1 MNPFSPPADPGR
13 TVGAPAL
20 AGLLTLP
27 IAPATAARLQCAAG
41 PAHLARAWPR
51 RDGSLAFELRDAGG
65 AVIAGQWRPD
75 RDELR
80 RIARRTGGGGPGGT
94 AVVREGGQVLQL
106 QARCDRRL
114 PGLGVALDHPGAVLV
129 GHRAEQ
135 RAVVRVGA
143 MHIKV
148 TRPQRAAPA
157 ASAARQAAALARA
170 AGAPFAVAL
179 PANVDL
185 AAGLLHMPSL
195 PGASL
200 AQRMARGGLRA
211 AARAAG
217 GAIAALHAADPPVAV
232 SYHSAAQETAVLER
246 WQDLL
251 APHAPALAER
261 VRAHAPSVAEALL
274 DVADPPVAPLHRDLH
289 DGQILVDDAGAV
301 GLLDLDTL
309 AVGEPVLDVANLL
322 VHLELAV
329 LQGRCEPGR
338 AAAAAAAFL
347 DGYGDPPPPDR
358 LAAYAD
364 AARLRLVCVHAFRPT
379 PDGLLDALFDRLR
392 TPTPGCEGPAS
403 LYSSAPSS

>member
-1 MNPFSPPADPGR
+1 MVA
-13 TVGAPAL
+13 VAAL
-20 AGLLTLP
+20 AGLLGLP
-27 IAPATAARLQCAAG
+27 IEPATAARLGCAAG

-51 RDGSLAFELRDAGG
+51 RDGSLAFELRDAAG
-65 AVIAGQWRPD
+65 AVLAGQWRAD
-75 RDELR
+75 GDELCR
-80 RIARRTGGGGPGGT
+80 VARQTAAGGPGGS
-94 AVVREGGQVLQL
+94 AVVSEGGQALLL
-106 QARCDRRL
+106 QACCDRRL
-114 PGLGVALDHPGAVLV
+114 PGLAVALDHPGAVLV

-135 RAVVRVGA
+135 RAVVRAGA

-148 TRPQRAAPA
+148 IRPPRAASA
-157 ASAARQAAALARA
+157 AAAARQAAVLAHG
-170 AGAPFAVAL
+170 AGGPFAVAL
-179 PANVDL
+179 PATVDL

-217 GAIAALHAADPPVAV
+217 AAMAELHAADPPVAA
-232 SYHSAAQETAVLER
+232 SPHGAAQETAVLER
-246 WQDLL
+246 WLALL

-261 VRAHAPSVAEALL
+261 ARAQAASVAGALL
-274 DVADPPVAPLHRDLH
+274 DVANPPVAPLHRDLH

-309 AVGEPVLDVANLL
+309 AAGEPALDVANLL

-329 LQGRCEPGR
+329 LEGRCSPDR
-338 AAAAAAAFL
+338 AAAAGAAFL
-347 DGYGDPPPPDR
+347 DGYGDPPPLDR

-364 AARLRLVCVHAFRPT
+364 AARLRLACVHAFRPT
-379 PDGLLDALFDRLR
+379 PGGLLDALLARLR
-392 TPTPGCEGPAS
+392 TLPPGCEGPAI